1 MNVNKLYCIY
11 AGTVRGAI
19 AHTESKPNENI
30 NFNFE
35 DIEKSEIT
43 CMNWGREE
51 HEIIVG
57 HKNGAVKLYNTV
69 NNKYVKKLKNLNG
82 ENSVTGIGIVDD
94 KIVIARR
101 SGHINICSEKKVV
114 SFNQNLQDESTLDSM
129 VQNFNNYNVL
139 ATGGE
144 KNDLKLWDL
153 EKQTPVFKA
162 KSMGHDELNLPIPT
176 SIRGICFFMN
186 ENNLVC
192 CATKEGHVLLYDER
206 KQRRPV
212 AKFLEPKA
220 SYSAI
225 ACAYKDRQ
233 CVVGTTRGYIQLI
246 DLRMTKRC
254 IRTYKSFTGGVTS
267 LVCDVASPVVISSSL
282 DRYLRIHDLETK
294 DLLYKKYMKQS
305 LTQVV
310 MKPIFKEEPKEE
322 DKNDDVIVKDDKD
335 IDEEYEAMFDSM
347 ETILEKPIK
356 RKSINKEEKNM
367 KKKKIRS

>member
-1 MNVNKLYCIY
+1 MNVNKLYCVY

-19 AHTESKPNENI
+19 AYTESRANESI
-30 NFNFE
+30 KFEFE
-35 DIEKSEIT
+35 DVEKSEIT
-43 CMNWGREE
+43 SMKWGRSE
-51 HEIIVG
+51 HEIVVG
-57 HKNGAVKLYNTV
+57 HRNGAVKLYNTISS
-69 NNKYVKKLKNLNG
+69 KYVQNLEGLEG
-82 ENSVTGIGIVDD
+82 ENTVVGIGVVDD
-94 KIVIARR
+94 NIVVGKR
-101 SGHINICSEKKVV
+101 SGHINIWSKKNVEV
-114 SFNQNLQDESTLDSM
+114 FKQNLQDESTVECM
-129 VQNFNNYNVL
+129 VQNVNNSNII

-144 KNDLKLWDL
+144 RNDLKLWDL
-153 EKQTPVFKA
+153 ENKTPIFKA

-176 SIRGICFFMN
+176 SVRGICFFLN
-186 ENNLVC
+186 ENNLVS

-220 SYSAI
+220 SYTAI

-267 LVCDVASPVVISSSL
+267 LVCDESSPVVISTSL

-305 LTQVV
+305 LTQLV

-322 DKNDDVIVKDDKD
+322 DKKDNVHKMEENEDV
-335 IDEEYEAMFDSM
+335 DEEYEALFESM
-347 ETILEKPIK
+347 ETITEKAKK
-356 RKSINKEEKNM
+356 RKHTNKEAKNVKL
-367 KKKKIRS
+367 KKVK